1 MKVLREIREV
11 KSDSIE
17 IKLPEEFR
25 EKTLE
30 IIVFPLEETKKKPGK
45 KGRWARAAEEMSE
58 QGYLRGRGKELL
70 ESIREFRDD
79 FEIRAPLEKR
89 TKRGQAG
96 ISLTHQNRGV

>member
-45 KGRWARAAEEMSE
+45 KGR
-58 QGYLRGRGKELL
+58 
-70 ESIREFRDD
+70 
-79 FEIRAPLEKR
+79 
-89 TKRGQAG
+89 
-96 ISLTHQNRGV
+96 